1 MELKLQKRL
10 AGEVMKCSPYRVSFN
25 VQRLGDIKE
34 AITKADIRSLV
45 GQGVIIKNPIV
56 GISKFRARKIK
67 CQKRKGRRKGPGC
80 KKGPKRSRLSRK
92 RAWINKV
99 RCQRRFLAE
108 LKEKKLVSTRTVHMI
123 YQKIKGGFFRSR
135 RHIKLFLEEKNMF
148 NK

>member
-10 AGEVMKCSPYRVSFN
+10 AGDVMNCSPYRVSFD
-25 VQRLGDIKE
+25 VQRLDDIKD
-34 AITKADIRSLV
+34 AITKADIRALAR
-45 GQGVIIKNPIV
+45 QGAIIKNPVV

-80 KKGPKRSRLSRK
+80 KKGPKRSRLSKK
-92 RAWINKV
+92 RAWINRV

-108 LKEKKLVSTRTVHMI
+108 LREKKLVSTKTAHMI

-135 RHIKLFLEEKNMF
+135 RHVKLFLEEKKMF